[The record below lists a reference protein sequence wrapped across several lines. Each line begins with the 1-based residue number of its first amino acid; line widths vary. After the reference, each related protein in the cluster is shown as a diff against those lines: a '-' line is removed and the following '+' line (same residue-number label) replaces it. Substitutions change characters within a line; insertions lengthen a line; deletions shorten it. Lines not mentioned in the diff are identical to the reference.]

1 MFVAF
6 ILVLI
11 YVGLVYLRPQEYVV
25 ALQGVPILPVLLVG
39 GTLVWLFQPNKNFE
53 ASQHWLLPLLIFT
66 MALSVVANGWF
77 GGSMVIFTE
86 FFPIVVLFYL
96 ISTSTDTVIKHRLFI
111 RTLALITTILAA
123 HGIDQIQTG
132 VGWSGAKVIEG
143 RITYLGV
150 FNDPNDLALAFVI
163 AMPMLGYGLSEAKL
177 LISKIFWSMC
187 IAIILYGIY
196 LTNSRGGM
204 LGAITLLVLYFYSR
218 YGAVRS
224 SVLAGIGLAAMSLL
238 PSRLSELDAEEESA
252 AGRVDAWYQG
262 IQMLLHNPILGVGKG
277 NFTEH
282 NYLTAHNS
290 LVLAFAELGLVG
302 YFVWLA
308 FVGLSTYMVYR
319 ISVTSVDHVGESRD
333 AQKADWVEYKKIS
346 RTYLYAMLGFFVA
359 AFFLSR
365 SYNILLFIL
374 CALCVALYQSVRQR
388 WPRFVPIAFGDIA
401 GRMLAFEIGSIVF
414 MYILAKV
421 LLLLGK

>member
-224 SVLAGIGLAAMSLL
+224 SILAGIGLAAMSLL

-319 ISVTSVDHVGESRD
+319 ISVTSMDHVGESRD

>member
-290 LVLAFAELGLVG
+290 LVLAFAELGLIG